1 MSFKPRVLFG
11 VATISLSYINDE
23 LGRRFPGD
31 PDRRGWHDVLPVRL
45 GTGSVFGA
53 VIVANMVVAR
63 FVKDPTNPRFIW
75 RAVPIQLSGLFV
87 LIAGNLLWPHV
98 WLWSVLGTSLYA
110 FGIGLIFPT
119 LFRFTL
125 FTNNLPKG
133 TVSASLNMVIL
144 AVMAVSVGK
153 SVADCGL
160 TAAGSRFTCWQSL
173 RSGGGIHVERVVNA
187 GTPVSRNG
195 TGNREV
201 KSGPPCGAVF

>member
-1 MSFKPRVLFG
+1 MILIDAGGMTSSQFAWVQVP
-11 VATISLSYINDE
+11 
-23 LGRRFPGD
+23 
-31 PDRRGWHDVLPVRL
+31 
-45 GTGSVFGA
+45 VFGA

-144 AVMAVSVGK
+144 AVMAVSVEIGRGLWFNGGRIPFHLLAVIAG
-153 SVADCGL
+153 VAVVFTLKGL
-160 TAAGSRFTCWQSL
+160 LT
-173 RSGGGIHVERVVNA
+173 RVRQYHA
-187 GTPVSRNG
+187 TELA
-195 TGNREV
+195 TE
-201 KSGPPCGAVF
+201 K